1 MTTLYPAMDI
11 VCLTSLNEGT
21 PVSLIEAQASGIPVI
36 STNVGGV
43 KDIVQANETGI
54 IMEGNSEA
62 ELAKHLIELYLN
74 KSLRMKMSQNARN
87 FVKEKFTY
95 QRLVEDMDSLYK
107 TLLSNE

>member
-1 MTTLYPAMDI
+1 
-11 VCLTSLNEGT
+11 
-21 PVSLIEAQASGIPVI
+21 
-36 STNVGGV
+36 VGGV

-54 IMEGNSEA
+54 IMEGNSED

-74 KSLRMKMSQNARN
+74 RSLRMKMSQNARN

-95 QRLVEDMDSLYK
+95 QRLVDDMDSLYK

>member
-54 IMEGNSEA
+54 IMEGHA
-62 ELAKHLIELYLN
+62 QDELAKHLIELHLN
-74 KSLRMKMSQNARN
+74 RSLRMKMSQNARN
-87 FVKEKFTY
+87 FVK
-95 QRLVEDMDSLYK
+95 
-107 TLLSNE
+107 